1 LRDKESLVAESDE
14 VFDALAS
21 YFSVLSEPTR
31 LKIMHAICQEEKGVT
46 QIVKEVGATQTNI
59 SRHLG
64 LMHRSGVVTRRKE
77 GNVVLY
83 RVADSTMV
91 DVCRMVCAQIAG
103 KINRSQPLRKDLLGF
118 IPKPGR
124 KKSA

>member
-1 LRDKESLVAESDE
+1 MAELDE

-31 LKIMHAICQEEKGVT
+31 LKIMHAICQEEKSVT
-46 QIVKEVGATQTNI
+46 QILKEVGATQTNI
-59 SRHLG
+59 SHHLG
-64 LMHRSGVVTRRKE
+64 LMYQSGVVTRRKE

-91 DVCRMVCAQIAG
+91 DVCRMVCTRIAG

-124 KKSA
+124 KKGA